1 MASSPKLSVSVSVV
15 FKKGTRYRAFFKKL
29 FRDHREGHITAREEE
44 ERRALEFV
52 HKNLLPVAKVK

>member
-44 ERRALEFV
+44 RRALEFV